1 MGGGPRKKTGCKT
14 VQLLQLRT
22 PASSLS
28 KGKAA
33 AGKGF
38 TWIRE
43 SCIREHRALHFTPM
57 NTTEVR
63 GSPQTLPQL
72 LVVAHHN
79 DFSVHLRG
87 VLPRAVLTCVTA
99 TEHRP
104 AAGAMANLNLQP
116 AQLPTRARGLPVALH
131 GPPSPTHLQT
141 TSSRSF
147 PR

>member
-14 VQLLQLRT
+14 VQLLQLKT

-38 TWIRE
+38 TWIQE
-43 SCIREHRALHFTPM
+43 SCIRGHRALHFTPM

-63 GSPQTLPQL
+63 GSPQTLLQL
-72 LVVAHHN
+72 LVMAHRN
-79 DFSVHLRG
+79 DFPVHSHR
-87 VLPRAVLTCVTA
+87 VLPGAVLTCITA
-99 TEHRP
+99 TEHGPASGGYSQPEP
-104 AAGAMANLNLQP
+104 AACSTAR
-116 AQLPTRARGLPVALH
+116 TCVRTARGSA
-131 GPPSPTHLQT
+131 PSPTHLQT
-141 TSSRSF
+141 ISMRSF